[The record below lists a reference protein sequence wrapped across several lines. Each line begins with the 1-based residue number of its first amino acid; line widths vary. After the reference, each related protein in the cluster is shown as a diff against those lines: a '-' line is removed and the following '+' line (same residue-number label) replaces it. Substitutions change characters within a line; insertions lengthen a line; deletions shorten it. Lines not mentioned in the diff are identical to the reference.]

1 MTISVT
7 FVTEVV
13 INPAVVVTNP
23 AENES
28 RDQNETK
35 ARPNNPMIRQDQP
48 VPGRLSH
55 LNRLSHP
62 VQTIQTIQTIL
73 ITQTILVTGATSTQ
87 SHRALIIHTH

>member
-13 INPAVVVTNP
+13 INPAVIVATP

-28 RDQNETK
+28 RGQNETK
-35 ARPNNPMIRQDQP
+35 ARLNNPMIRQDQP

-55 LNRLSHP
+55 RNRLSRP
-62 VQTIQTIQTIL
+62 VQTIQIIQTGHL
-73 ITQTILVTGATSTQ
+73 DPLDAPLT
-87 SHRALIIHTH
+87 

>member
-28 RDQNETK
+28 RGKT
-35 ARPNNPMIRQDQP
+35 RPKRDRIIR
-48 VPGRLSH
+48 
-55 LNRLSHP
+55 
-62 VQTIQTIQTIL
+62 
-73 ITQTILVTGATSTQ
+73 
-87 SHRALIIHTH
+87 